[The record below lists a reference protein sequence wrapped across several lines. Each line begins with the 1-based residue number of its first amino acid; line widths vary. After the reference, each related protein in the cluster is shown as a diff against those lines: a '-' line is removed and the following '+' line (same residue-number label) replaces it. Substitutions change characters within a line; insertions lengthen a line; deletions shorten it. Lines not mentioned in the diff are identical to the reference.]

1 MSDKIKDGF
10 MYNLK
15 KLQILKEKINGE
27 KRAELGFFPSPIYKL
42 DNLSAEYGVNIYLK
56 RDDLSGFSTF
66 GGNKIRKLEFL
77 FGEILEQG
85 AKNIFTYGATQSN
98 HALQTAIACRRYNL
112 NPILYLVDVIGE
124 GISDPKANILLDQI
138 LGAEIQIID
147 FKENEDE
154 FEAMYRAKAES
165 EKYAQKISENET
177 DYYLIPPGGASSRG
191 TLGFV
196 DAYLEMKAQEFEND
210 LNFKNIFHATGTG
223 GTLAGLTAANKFI
236 NDDIKVRGI
245 NVSHKDNSYL
255 KEVAELSTAA
265 LNLLGIDFKLNDRD
279 IIVDNN
285 FVGEGYEIPSVEANR
300 AVKIFA
306 ENEGIFLDPVYTG
319 KAAAGMINYLEQER
333 LEKGS
338 DLLFWHTGGTN
349 ALFAEK
355 KILGNLLDK

>member
-1 MSDKIKDGF
+1 
-10 MYNLK
+10 MYNLE
-15 KLQILKEKINGE
+15 KLQILKNKINLLE
-27 KRAELGFFPSPIYKL
+27 RAELGFFPTQIYKME
-42 DNLSAEYGVNIYLK
+42 NLSAKYDINIYLK

-124 GISDPKANILLDQI
+124 GISDPKANILLDKV
-138 LGAEIQIID
+138 LGAEIKIID

-165 EKYAQKISENET
+165 KKYAQEISENED
-177 DYYLIPPGGASSRG
+177 DYYLIPPGGASPLG

-196 DAYLEMKAQEFEND
+196 NAYLEMKAQEFKED

-223 GTLAGLTAANKFI
+223 GTLGGLTAANKFL
-236 NDDIKVRGI
+236 NDEIEVHGI
-245 NVSHKDNSYL
+245 NVSHKDKSYL

-265 LNLLGIDFKLNDRD
+265 LNLLGIDFALDSGD
-279 IIVDNN
+279 VIVDNN
-285 FVGEGYEIPSVEANR
+285 YVGEGYEIPSTEANR

-319 KAAAGMINYLEQER
+319 KAAAGMIDYLEQEKI
-333 LEKGS
+333 EKGS

-355 KILGNLLDK
+355 KILGDLLDNNI

>member
-1 MSDKIKDGF
+1 
-10 MYNLK
+10 MYNLANYQ
-15 KLQILKEKINGE
+15 KLKIKIN
-27 KRAELGFFPSPIYKL
+27 KKQKAELGFFPTQIYKL
-42 DNLSAEYGVNIYLK
+42 ENLSARYGVNIYLK

-85 AKNIFTYGATQSN
+85 AQNIFTYGATQSN

-124 GISDPKANILLDQI
+124 GIKDPKANILLDKV
-138 LGAEIQIID
+138 LGAEIKIID

-165 EKYAQKISENET
+165 QRYAQEISETED
-177 DYYLIPPGGASSRG
+177 DYYLIPPGGASPLG

-196 DAYLEMKAQEFEND
+196 NAYLEMKAQEFTED

-223 GTLAGLTAANKFI
+223 GTLGGLTAANKFI
-236 NDDIKVRGI
+236 NDDIQVHGI
-245 NVSHKDNSYL
+245 NVSHKDDSYL

-265 LNLLGIDFKLNDRD
+265 LNLLDIDFKLSDSD

-285 FVGEGYEIPSVEANR
+285 YVGAGYEIPSTRANR

-306 ENEGIFLDPVYTG
+306 ENEGVFLDPVYTG
-319 KAAAGMINYLEQER
+319 KAAAGMIDYLEKGKI
-333 LEKGS
+333 EKGS

-355 KILGNLLDK
+355 NILGNLLDNNI